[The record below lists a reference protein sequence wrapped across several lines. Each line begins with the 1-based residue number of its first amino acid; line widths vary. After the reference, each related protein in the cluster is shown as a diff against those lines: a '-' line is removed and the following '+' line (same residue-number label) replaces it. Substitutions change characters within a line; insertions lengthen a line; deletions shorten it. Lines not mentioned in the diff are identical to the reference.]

1 MRKFFACVL
10 VVLALLNCSCGVFV
24 AERMMDKMTEMMEK
38 MAELQLKIEKER
50 RAQIYTIE
58 GVVAKVEMLTVE
70 RELEAAKE
78 MDKELKAEKNIK
90 INTKRT
96 YKVYNV
102 IFEDG
107 REKEFSAVP
116 SKPLEAGVAY
126 IITYNGMNEITE
138 IKKVQP

>member
-1 MRKFFACVL
+1 MQRLVTCCL

-38 MAELQLKIEKER
+38 MAELQLKIEKEQ

-58 GVVAKVEMLTVE
+58 GVVSKVETLTVE
-70 RELEAAKE
+70 REMEAAKE
-78 MDKELKAEKNIK
+78 MEKELKSDQNIK
-90 INTKRT
+90 INTKKT

-102 IFEDG
+102 VFADG
-107 REKEFSAVP
+107 REKEFRTVP

-138 IKKVQP
+138 IKRLP